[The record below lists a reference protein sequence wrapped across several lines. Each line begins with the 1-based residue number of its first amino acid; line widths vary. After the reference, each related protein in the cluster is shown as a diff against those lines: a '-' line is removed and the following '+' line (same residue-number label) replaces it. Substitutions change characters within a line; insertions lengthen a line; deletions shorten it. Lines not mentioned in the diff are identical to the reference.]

1 MLTAYMNRGGFG
13 QGREVVGG
21 GGGGR
26 WWGRWWGWGTVGCHK
41 RSGLRP
47 PETTAPTADDFAQ
60 KHNRIIAAMGQLES
74 LSGMCCKS

>member
-13 QGREVVGG
+13 RGG
-21 GGGGR
+21 GG
-26 WWGRWWGWGTVGCHK
+26 WGWGTVGCHK

-60 KHNRIIAAMGQLES
+60 KQQNYRRHGSA
-74 LSGMCCKS
+74 

>member
-1 MLTAYMNRGGFG
+1 MIEEIRFLPLLGVEGLVELVRLTA
-13 QGREVVGG
+13 
-21 GGGGR
+21 
-26 WWGRWWGWGTVGCHK
+26 GCHK

>member
-1 MLTAYMNRGGFG
+1 MLTACMNRGGFG
-13 QGREVVGG
+13 QGK
-21 GGGGR
+21 
-26 WWGRWWGWGTVGCHK
+26 GRWWGWGTVGCHK

>member
-1 MLTAYMNRGGFG
+1 MNRGGFG
-13 QGREVVGG
+13 RGGEGEVVGVG
-21 GGGGR
+21 S
-26 WWGRWWGWGTVGCHK
+26 VGCHK